1 MRRMLKTYMPFMRAS
16 IQEAV
21 EYKFDILTYGFGM
34 SMMTFVLYYLWNAIY
49 AASGNGMIQGFT
61 MTDMTVYIILNNF
74 MMLFMDTDTIWF
86 VAREVIDGSIAMN
99 LIKPVNYHVRV
110 FFRQLGESAVKAMM
124 LLLPTIIGL
133 LTYRFLKEGISVSPV
148 MLIQFTLSVI
158 LGYLVVFLFD
168 FMLALTAFYT
178 MNVWGVGMT
187 KGALIRLLNGALIP
201 LVFFPAWAQKLFEF
215 MPFKSMIYTP
225 VMIFLNKF
233 DQSILVSMG
242 MQLVWIGLLVFANM
256 AIWKHATK
264 RLTVQGG

>member
-1 MRRMLKTYMPFMRAS
+1 MRRILKTYMPFMRAS

-21 EYKFDILTYGFGM
+21 EYKFDILTFCFGM
-34 SMMTFVLYYLWNAIY
+34 SMMTFVLYYLWSAIY
-49 AASGNGMIQGFT
+49 AASGSGMIQGFT

-86 VAREVIDGSIAMN
+86 VAREVKDGSIAMN
-99 LIKPVNYHVRV
+99 LIKPVNYHLRV
-110 FFRQLGESAVKAMM
+110 FFRQLGESAVKAVM
-124 LLLPTIIGL
+124 LLLPTVIGL
-133 LTYRFLKEGISVSPV
+133 MVFRFLKEGVSMSPV
-148 MLIQFTLSVI
+148 ILIQFTLSMI
-158 LGYLVVFLFD
+158 LGYIVVFLFD
-168 FMLALTAFYT
+168 FMLALAAFYT
-178 MNVWGVGMT
+178 MNVWGIGMT

-201 LVFFPAWAQKLFEF
+201 LVFFPEWAQRLFEF

-242 MQLVWIGLLVFANM
+242 MQLGWIAVLMLMNAV
-256 AIWKHATK
+256 IWKHATS